1 MKNKS
6 IKISGMILCLFGFF
20 SIYAQEGEAIYSYD
34 GDNIVTKSKFI
45 GPPTFPDDYENVTP
59 YVLKNSNL
67 IESKSYDPS
76 YLYWVKMYKYKGWED
91 EAGFCNVIDIVY
103 DKKTLLQV
111 RDPGGWENIIER
123 LRKTTGINSSERYM
137 FCPITKTAMA
147 LFFVGHSYQNDPSM
161 LTIIVIDKEKAELVF
176 NKPMHPMELNQTNT
190 EFSLIVRSNSPELNL
205 DMTPVTPYI
214 KHKIWLENGVLRF
227 KDL

>member
-1 MKNKS
+1 
-6 IKISGMILCLFGFF
+6 
-20 SIYAQEGEAIYSYD
+20 
-34 GDNIVTKSKFI
+34 
-45 GPPTFPDDYENVTP
+45 
-59 YVLKNSNL
+59 
-67 IESKSYDPS
+67 
-76 YLYWVKMYKYKGWED
+76 
-91 EAGFCNVIDIVY
+91 
-103 DKKTLLQV
+103 
-111 RDPGGWENIIER
+111 
-123 LRKTTGINSSERYM
+123 M

-190 EFSLIVRSNSPELNL
+190 EFSLIGHSNNPELNL

-227 KDL
+227 KNL

>member
-1 MKNKS
+1 
-6 IKISGMILCLFGFF
+6 
-20 SIYAQEGEAIYSYD
+20 
-34 GDNIVTKSKFI
+34 
-45 GPPTFPDDYENVTP
+45 
-59 YVLKNSNL
+59 
-67 IESKSYDPS
+67 
-76 YLYWVKMYKYKGWED
+76 MYKYKGFEND
-91 EAGFCNVIDIVY
+91 PGFCNVIDIVY

-111 RDPGGWENIIER
+111 RDPGGWEYIREKF
-123 LRKTTGINSSERYM
+123 RKYTGMNRSNCYM

-161 LTIIVIDKEKAELVF
+161 LTIIVIDKEKAEVVF

-190 EFSLIVRSNSPELNL
+190 EFSLIGHSNNPELNL

-227 KDL
+227 KNL

>member
-76 YLYWVKMYKYKGWED
+76 YLYWVKMYKYKGFEND
-91 EAGFCNVIDIVY
+91 PGFCNVIDIVY

-111 RDPGGWENIIER
+111 RDPGGWGYIREKF
-123 LRKTTGINSSERYM
+123 RKYTGMNRSNCYM

-161 LTIIVIDKEKAELVF
+161 LTIIVIDKEKAEVVF

-190 EFSLIVRSNSPELNL
+190 EFSLIGHSNNPELNL

-227 KDL
+227 KNL